1 MKKADRHQ
9 QAIRDIQSVRSKNLQ
24 PAQLA
29 TELLSGNRAVLSQC
43 ITLTESSAAADRN
56 KAQQI
61 LSIVQSHAG
70 KSIRIG
76 ISGVPGAGKSTF
88 IEAFGVWL
96 CEKGHRVAVL
106 AVDPSSE
113 TGKGSI
119 LGDKTRMNELAAR
132 KDAFI
137 RPSPSSGNLGG
148 VARKTRESIYLCEAA
163 GFDVILVETVGV
175 GQNETAVHSMV
186 DVFVLISVAGTG
198 DELQGIKRGI
208 TELADLVL
216 VNKADGNNLPM
227 AKAARQDMS
236 RAFHLMPEKASGW
249 TAQAQ
254 LCSALEKTGLSEA
267 WEQIRKFQEHTLA
280 NGYFEKHRL
289 DQLKYWLHDY
299 LREELWNRF
308 LQHPDVANQFEFTSD
323 QVSSLELPVA
333 TAAEMLLTLY
343 NKSRD

>member
-1 MKKADRHQ
+1 MKKQDRHQ
-9 QAIRDIQSVRSKNLQ
+9 QAIRDIQAVRSKSLQ
-24 PAQLA
+24 PDQLA
-29 TELLSGNRAVLSQC
+29 TELLEGNRSVLSQC
-43 ITLTESSAAADRN
+43 ITLTESSVVADRQ

-61 LSIVQSHAG
+61 LSIVQPHSG
-70 KSIRIG
+70 RSIRIG

-96 CEKGHRVAVL
+96 CEKGHKVAVL

-186 DVFVLISVAGTG
+186 DMFVLISVAGTG

-216 VNKADGNNLPM
+216 VNKADGSNLPM
-227 AKAARQDMS
+227 AKAARQDML

-249 TAQAQ
+249 TPQAQ
-254 LCSALEKTGLSEA
+254 LCSALEKTGLDEA
-267 WEQIRKFQEHTLA
+267 WEQISKFKAHTIA
-280 NGYFEKHRL
+280 NGYFEQHRL
-289 DQLKYWLHDY
+289 EQLRFWLHDY
-299 LREELWNRF
+299 LREELWNSF
-308 LQHPDVANQFEFTSD
+308 LQHPEVAKNFELIND
-323 QVSSLELPVA
+323 QVKSLTLPVA
-333 TAAEMLLTLY
+333 TAADMLLTLY
-343 NKSRD
+343 KKR